1 MAISKELN
9 DKLLDIFDGPN
20 WGLFSCAADVI
31 DFLFQFDS
39 SNREEAFVTLLV
51 RGKTSTYPP
60 LEWDSKEALHLYAEQ
75 IASNWIGSDPW
86 AGSPRAYPGATAR
99 ARKAVMD
106 LILEDF
112 NNDLEKI
119 RKGLNND

>member
-9 DKLLDIFDGPN
+9 DKLLDIFEG
-20 WGLFSCAADVI
+20 GLDICGMHTAERVI
-31 DFLFQFDS
+31 DSMFRFD
-39 SNREEAFVTLLV
+39 NCGDTEVFVTLLV
-51 RGKTSTYPP
+51 RGKTSPSPWNPP
-60 LEWDSKEALHLYAEQ
+60 LEWDSKEALHLYAERCH
-75 IASNWIGSDPW
+75 SLGM
-86 AGSPRAYPGATAR
+86 AGDAYGESR
-99 ARKAVMD
+99 ARRAVMD